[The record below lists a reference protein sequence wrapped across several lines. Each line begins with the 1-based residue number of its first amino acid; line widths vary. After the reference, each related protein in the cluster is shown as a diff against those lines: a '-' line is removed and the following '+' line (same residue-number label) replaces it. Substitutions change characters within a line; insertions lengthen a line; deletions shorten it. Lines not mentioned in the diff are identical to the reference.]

1 MCAIYPLTVPET
13 PGKFVL
19 RLLYLVSH
27 PIQYQAPLL
36 RLIARDDD
44 IQLTVL
50 FEHMGSTRAYY
61 DQGFETE
68 IAWDKNLTDGYTHNV
83 VTSSTEVE
91 DKLRETDV
99 FWVHGWD
106 TWIKRRAL
114 NAAWQLRVP
123 VLMRAENTLSAM
135 PDGPHLRGVLKR
147 AYLKS
152 IFRHCR
158 GFLCI
163 GSDNRAYYASHGV
176 EPTRLFE
183 MPYAVDNVA
192 FQMASQGSGI
202 RARELYSLEAGRP
215 IILFAGKFLKRKNP
229 MLLLEACRKLDR
241 EKTRDPYLVFVGEGE
256 EGARLR
262 DLSKDLDWV
271 RFLGFRNQSELPS
284 IYAMSD
290 VFALPSRGE
299 PWGLAVN
306 EAMAC
311 GTAVISTDQCGCSTD
326 LVDNVVGRSVPA
338 NDCDALV
345 AALID
350 VLADAGASEAMGHAA
365 QDRIATWSYAE
376 DIAGLKAALT
386 AIGAMPSPA

>member
-1 MCAIYPLTVPET
+1 MVPET
-13 PGKFVL
+13 PGKFDL

-44 IQLTVL
+44 IQLSVL
-50 FEHMGSTRAYY
+50 FEHMVSTRAHY

-68 IAWDKNLTDGYTHNV
+68 ISWDTNLTDGYVHNV
-83 VTSSTEVE
+83 VTSVTEVE
-91 DKLRETDV
+91 DNLRGTDV
-99 FWVHGWD
+99 LWVHGWD
-106 TWIKRRAL
+106 TWLKRRVLKVARR
-114 NAAWQLRVP
+114 LRVP
-123 VLMRAENTLSAM
+123 ILMRGENTLNAM

-147 AYLKS
+147 AYLTS

-163 GSDNRAYYASHGV
+163 GSANRAYYAAHGV
-176 EPTRLFE
+176 EPARLFE

-192 FQMASQGSGI
+192 FQMASQGSEVG
-202 RARELYSLEAGRP
+202 ARELYNLDPRRP

-229 MLLLEACRKLDR
+229 ALLLEACRKLNR
-241 EKTRDPYLVFVGEGE
+241 EKTRNPYLVFVGDGE

-262 DLSKDLDWV
+262 DLSSDLEWV

-290 VFALPSRGE
+290 VFALPSRDE

-311 GTAVISTDQCGCSTD
+311 GTAVISTDQCGCSVA
-326 LVDNVVGRSVPA
+326 LVDNSVGRSVPA
-338 NDCDALV
+338 DDCDALAV
-345 AALID
+345 ALTE
-350 VLADAGASEAMGHAA
+350 VLADPITTATMGRAA
-365 QDRIATWSYAE
+365 QNRIATWSYAE
-376 DIAGLKAALT
+376 DITGLKAALKVV
-386 AIGAMPSPA
+386 GEMPFLT

>member
-1 MCAIYPLTVPET
+1 M
-13 PGKFVL
+13 

-44 IQLTVL
+44 IQLMVL
-50 FEHMGSTRAYY
+50 FEHMGSIRARY

-68 IAWDKNLTDGYTHNV
+68 IAWDTNLTDGYTHKV

-91 DKLRETDV
+91 DNLRETDV
-99 FWVHGWD
+99 LWVHGWD
-106 TWIKRRAL
+106 TWLKHRAL
-114 NAAWQLRVP
+114 SAARRLRVP
-123 VLMRAENTLSAM
+123 VLMRGENTLNAM

-147 AYLKS
+147 AYLNW

-163 GSDNRAYYASHGV
+163 GSDNRAYYAAHGV

-183 MPYAVDNVA
+183 MPYAVDNAA
-192 FQMASQGSGI
+192 FRMASQGSDIG
-202 RARELYSLEAGRP
+202 ARELYNLDPRRP
-215 IILFAGKFLKRKNP
+215 IILFAGKFLERKNP
-229 MLLLEACRKLDR
+229 VLLLEACRKLNR
-241 EKTRDPYLVFVGEGE
+241 EKTRYPYLVFVGEGE

-262 DLSKDLDWV
+262 ELSSDLEWV

-284 IYAMSD
+284 IYAMSN
-290 VFALPSRGE
+290 VFALPSRDE

-311 GTAVISTDQCGCSTD
+311 GTAVISTDQCGCSAD
-326 LVDNVVGRSVPA
+326 LVDDIVGRSVPA
-338 NDCDALV
+338 DDHDALV
-345 AALID
+345 AALTA
-350 VLADAGASEAMGHAA
+350 VLADASTSECMGSAA
-365 QDRIATWSYAE
+365 QGRIAKWSYAE
-376 DIAGLKAALT
+376 DIAGLKVALK
-386 AIGAMPSPA
+386 AVGSMPSPA